1 MKDLAKKEYLDEARF
16 ELGTEVQF
24 FKFGLE
30 EVISIL
36 IALGLITIGLFYLT
50 PISIDII
57 LGGFFGAF
65 LLLLYFYI
73 KIGTN

>member
-1 MKDLAKKEYLDEARF
+1 MKDLAKKEYLDKARF

-36 IALGLITIGLFYLT
+36 IAIGLITIGLLYLT
-50 PISIDII
+50 PLNIEII
-57 LGGFFGAF
+57 LGGFTGAF
-65 LLLLYFYI
+65 LLLLYFYLT
-73 KIGTN
+73 IGTN